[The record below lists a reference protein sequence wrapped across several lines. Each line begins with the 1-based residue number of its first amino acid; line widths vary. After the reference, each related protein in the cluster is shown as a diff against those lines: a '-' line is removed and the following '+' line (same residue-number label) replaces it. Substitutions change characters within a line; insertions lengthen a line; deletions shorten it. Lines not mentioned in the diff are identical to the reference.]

1 MKRPVFQ
8 TEQSWKQYFPPKRWN
23 SFTKPQGITS
33 QTIGIF
39 IALVLL
45 SERNMISIFLLGY
58 STTFR
63 SGYKNKRRQ
72 NPRTYINNPPIK
84 LRIQQSL
91 NYPDWTRGGPDEPG
105 ICNTKGNSI
114 VQEIYTTFSLRPQRN
129 SLQCKYCTQQRYYV
143 TRISMVNTVGGLGS
157 GALSH
162 PPDNILAVE
171 AVRQDWKRFSASPT
185 LGVSVRIISGFA

>member
-1 MKRPVFQ
+1 MCAVSPMVHTSNIFSFLVAVNNSIKVGPLAFLLQMFIIMENIMKRPVFQ

-84 LRIQQSL
+84 LRIQ
-91 NYPDWTRGGPDEPG
+91 
-105 ICNTKGNSI
+105 
-114 VQEIYTTFSLRPQRN
+114 
-129 SLQCKYCTQQRYYV
+129 
-143 TRISMVNTVGGLGS
+143 
-157 GALSH
+157 
-162 PPDNILAVE
+162 
-171 AVRQDWKRFSASPT
+171 
-185 LGVSVRIISGFA
+185 